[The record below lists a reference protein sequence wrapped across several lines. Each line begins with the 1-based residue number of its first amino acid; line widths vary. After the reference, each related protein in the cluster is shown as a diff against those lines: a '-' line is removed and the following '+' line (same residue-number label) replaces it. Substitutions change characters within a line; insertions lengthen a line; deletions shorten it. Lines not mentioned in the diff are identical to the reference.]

1 MNLLVIDTETGGV
14 NASEHALLQVA
25 AVVVSRENVN
35 SEWVPVKD
43 DPESEATFNH
53 FIAPHTG
60 LKLTEEAL
68 AINQLDYDW
77 ILNNGEEETEVIKRL
92 VEFASQYRND
102 RLFPV
107 LCGWNIH
114 FDIAFLEA
122 AFKRSVVPWPFTMIS
137 LDVGQRWRWDN
148 IQLYDNYIFGGITEA
163 ANMLLGAPVKH
174 DALADVR
181 LTIDLLN
188 VLAINNSQDVVVG

>member
-14 NASEHALLQVA
+14 DASEHALLQVA
-25 AVVVSRENVN
+25 AMPITRENVN
-35 SEWVPVKD
+35 SLWVPVQD
-43 DPESEATFNH
+43 ESESEATFNQ

-60 LKLTEEAL
+60 LKLTEEAF
-68 AINQLDYDW
+68 AVNRLDYDW
-77 ILNNGEEETEVIKRL
+77 ILDNGMEEAEVISRL

-122 AFKRSVVPWPFTMIS
+122 AFKRSSIPWPFTMVS
-137 LDVGQRWRWDN
+137 LDVAGRWRWEN
-148 IQLYDNYIFGGITEA
+148 IQLYGNHIFGGITKA
-163 ANMLLGAPVKH
+163 ADVLLGKSVVH

-188 VLAINNSQDVVVG
+188 AFARSEDQTVVVG